1 VRSCVTL
8 IPPFLLRGG
17 FGCTVPHMPQS
28 LPLFGASDAW
38 ITPPVVIAVCA
49 LLFTVASFWWIQ
61 TRRGRLRLY
70 TGHVL
75 SGALINK
82 AIVYIPLVFHNP
94 APATLTVADLRLTV
108 QGGSNGPEDVDRLAL
123 PGKLFWIASH
133 DAVYPESG
141 KHRQYA
147 MPFAVEGR
155 KAVGRVIEFQWEGRR
170 SELKHGPY
178 TATVEGLVLPQ
189 RFGRRQWRPL
199 LTFTL
204 NTQLWTADPTR
215 ILPRSND
222 PEYHA
227 AIEAETS

>member
-1 VRSCVTL
+1 M
-8 IPPFLLRGG
+8 
-17 FGCTVPHMPQS
+17 PHS
-28 LPLFGASDAW
+28 LSLFGASDGS
-38 ITPPVVIAVCA
+38 ITAPVAISACA

-61 TRRGRLRLY
+61 ARRGVLRVY

-75 SGALINK
+75 SGALAKKTIL
-82 AIVYIPLVFHNP
+82 YLPFVFYNP
-94 APATLTVADLRLTV
+94 APSTLTVVDLRLIIE
-108 QGGSNGPEDVDRLAL
+108 GGSARPDDAERLVS

-155 KAVGRVIEFQWEGRR
+155 RAIGRVIEFQWEGQR

-178 TATVEGLVLPQ
+178 TATLEGLVLPQ
-189 RFGRRQWRPL
+189 RFGRRRWHPL
-199 LTFTL
+199 LTIPL
-204 NTQLWTADPTR
+204 NTQLWTAGTTR

>member
-1 VRSCVTL
+1 M
-8 IPPFLLRGG
+8 
-17 FGCTVPHMPQS
+17 PHS

-38 ITPPVVIAVCA
+38 ITPPVAISVCA

-61 TRRGRLRLY
+61 TRRGRLRLH

-75 SGALINK
+75 SGVLAKK
-82 AIVYIPLVFHNP
+82 AIVYLPLVFHNP
-94 APATLTVADLRLTV
+94 APATLTVTDLRLIIE
-108 QGGSNGPEDVDRLAL
+108 GGSGGPEDADRLVS

-133 DAVYPESG
+133 EAVYPESG

-155 KAVGRVIEFQWEGRR
+155 KAVGLVIEFQWEGQR

-189 RFGRRQWRPL
+189 RFGRRRWRPL

-215 ILPRSND
+215 VLPRSND

-227 AIEAETS
+227 AIEAETG